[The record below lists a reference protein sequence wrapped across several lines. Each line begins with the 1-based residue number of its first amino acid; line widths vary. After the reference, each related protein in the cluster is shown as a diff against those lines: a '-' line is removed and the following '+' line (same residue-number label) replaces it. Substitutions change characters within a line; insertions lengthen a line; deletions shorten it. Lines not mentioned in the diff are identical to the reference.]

1 MDVKTSLRD
10 SAPADAPGH
19 VPAQAPADAAAANT
33 GALAGVRVLDL
44 SRFIAGPICAQILG
58 DMGAEVVKVERP
70 GGEDAR
76 FQGPFMD
83 GESLYPLAYNRNKAS
98 VTLDTRHPDARPVL
112 ERLVA
117 WADVLVENYRPG
129 TLEAMGFGWERL
141 HAAWP
146 RLIVTSLSGFGQ
158 TGPLAGRAL
167 FDPIAQAA
175 SGLMSLTGDPDGP
188 PTLAGTYIADHV
200 AGLYGAIGTLVALI
214 ARGASGT
221 GQRVDVAS
229 LDSLVA
235 CLGTRPMAWLM
246 LGERPRRQASRDP
259 YSAPANVFPARD
271 GHVYLHGGTDALFPR
286 LCAAIGRPD
295 LSRDPRFAG
304 IPDRLANVEPLEA
317 EIATWTAMRTRE
329 EVETVLAAA
338 GVPCG
343 AVAEIDEVVASP
355 QLRARDMF
363 VEVSHA
369 ILGRAVVTGI
379 PVKLDGT
386 PGTIRKGPPVAGED
400 NQRVYGELLGLDAD
414 ALAALA
420 ASGAI

>member
-1 MDVKTSLRD
+1 MDDKVTVD
-10 SAPADAPGH
+10 DGPTPNDPAPAH
-19 VPAQAPADAAAANT
+19 APAAPS

-76 FQGPFMD
+76 FQGPFKD
-83 GESLYPLAYNRNKAS
+83 GESLYPMAYNRNKS
-98 VTLDTRHPDARPVL
+98 SITLDTRHPDAPDIL
-112 ERLVA
+112 EGLVA

-129 TLEAMGFGWERL
+129 TLSAMGFGWDRL
-141 HAAWP
+141 HATYP

-158 TGPLAGRAL
+158 TGPLAERAL

-188 PTLAGTYIADHV
+188 PMLVGTYIADHV
-200 AGLYGAIGTLVALI
+200 AGLYGAIGTLTALI
-214 ARGASGT
+214 ARGVSGT

-229 LDSLVA
+229 LDALVS

-246 LGERPRRQASRDP
+246 LGEQPRRQGSRDP
-259 YSAPANVFPARD
+259 YAAPANVFPALD
-271 GHVYLHGGTDALFPR
+271 GHAYLHGGTDALFPR

-295 LSRDPRFAG
+295 LAEDPRYREIA
-304 IPDRLANVEPLEA
+304 DRLANVEALEA
-317 EIATWTAMRTRE
+317 AIAAWTATRTRE
-329 EVETVLAAA
+329 EIEGALAAA
-338 GVPCG
+338 GVPCS
-343 AVAEIDEVVASP
+343 AVAGIDEVVASP

-363 VEVSHA
+363 VEVAHSV
-369 ILGRAVVTGI
+369 LGRAVLTGI
-379 PVKLDGT
+379 PIKLDGT
-386 PGTIRKGPPVAGED
+386 PGTIRRGPPVAGED
-400 NQRVYGELLGLDAD
+400 NARIYGELLGLDAD
-414 ALAALA
+414 ALASLS

>member
-1 MDVKTSLRD
+1 MDDTT
-10 SAPADAPGH
+10 APVDPAPGR
-19 VPAQAPADAAAANT
+19 APETVA

-76 FQGPFMD
+76 FQGPFQD
-83 GESLYPLAYNRNKAS
+83 GESLYPMAYNRNKAS
-98 VTLDTRHPDARPVL
+98 ITLDTRHPAAPEIL
-112 ERLVA
+112 EGLVA
-117 WADVLVENYRPG
+117 WADVVVENYRPG
-129 TLEAMGFGWERL
+129 TMAAMGFGWDRL
-141 HAAWP
+141 HATYP
-146 RLIVTSLSGFGQ
+146 RLIIASLSGFGQ
-158 TGPLAGRAL
+158 TGPLAERAL

-188 PTLAGTYIADHV
+188 PTLVGTYIADHV
-200 AGLYGAIGTLVALI
+200 AGLYGTIGTLVALI
-214 ARGASGT
+214 ARGTSGA

-229 LDSLVA
+229 LDSLVS

-286 LCAAIGRPD
+286 LCAAIGRPGLAD
-295 LSRDPRFAG
+295 DPRYREIA
-304 IPDRLANVEPLEA
+304 DRLANVEALEA
-317 EIATWTAMRTRE
+317 EIAAWTAMHTRAQIE
-329 EVETVLAAA
+329 EALATA

-343 AVAEIDEVVASP
+343 AVADIEEVVASP

-363 VEVSHA
+363 VDVTHPV
-369 ILGRAVVTGI
+369 LGRAVLTGI

-386 PGTIRKGPPVAGED
+386 PGTIRTGPPTAGQD
-400 NQRVYGELLGLDAD
+400 NARVYGEILGLDAD
-414 ALAALA
+414 ALERLV

>member
-1 MDVKTSLRD
+1 MDDKVTVD
-10 SAPADAPGH
+10 DGPTPNDPAPAP
-19 VPAQAPADAAAANT
+19 APAAPS
-33 GALAGVRVLDL
+33 GALAGVRILDL
-44 SRFIAGPICAQILG
+44 SRFIAGPMCAQILG
-58 DMGAEVVKVERP
+58 DMGAEVVKIERP

-76 FQGPFMD
+76 LQGPFMD
-83 GESLYPLAYNRNKAS
+83 GESLYPMAYNRNKS
-98 VTLDTRHPDARPVL
+98 SITLDTRHPDAPDIL
-112 ERLVA
+112 EGLVA

-129 TLEAMGFGWERL
+129 TLSAMGFGWDRL
-141 HAAWP
+141 HATYP

-158 TGPLAGRAL
+158 TGPLAERAL

-188 PTLAGTYIADHV
+188 PMLVGTYIADHV
-200 AGLYGAIGTLVALI
+200 AALYGAIGTLVALI
-214 ARGASGT
+214 ARGVSGT

-229 LDSLVA
+229 LDSLVS

-259 YSAPANVFPARD
+259 YSAPANAFPARD

-295 LSRDPRFAG
+295 LSEDPRYREIA
-304 IPDRLANVEPLEA
+304 DRLANVEPLEA
-317 EIATWTAMRTRE
+317 EIAAWTATRTRE
-329 EVETVLAAA
+329 EIERALAAA
-338 GVPCG
+338 GVPCS
-343 AVAEIDEVVASP
+343 AVADIDEVVASP

-363 VEVSHA
+363 VEVAHST
-369 ILGRAVVTGI
+369 LGRALLTGI

-386 PGTIRKGPPVAGED
+386 PGTIRRGPPAAGQD
-400 NQRVYGELLGLDAD
+400 NARIYGELLGLDAD
-414 ALAALA
+414 AMTALS

>member
-1 MDVKTSLRD
+1 MDDKPTPGD
-10 SAPADAPGH
+10 PAPAMASPAAP
-19 VPAQAPADAAAANT
+19 P
-33 GALAGVRVLDL
+33 GALAGLRVLDL
-44 SRFIAGPICAQILG
+44 SRFIAGPMCAQILG

-76 FQGPFMD
+76 LQGPFVD
-83 GESLYPLAYNRNKAS
+83 GESLYPMAYNRNKS
-98 VTLDTRHPDARPVL
+98 SITLDTRHPDAPEIL
-112 ERLVA
+112 EGLVA

-129 TLEAMGFGWERL
+129 TLAAMGCGWDRL
-141 HAAWP
+141 HETYP

-158 TGPLAGRAL
+158 TGPLAERAL

-188 PTLAGTYIADHV
+188 PMLVGTYIADHV
-200 AGLYGAIGTLVALI
+200 AGLYGAIGTLTALV
-214 ARGASGT
+214 ARGVSGT

-229 LDSLVA
+229 LDALVS

-295 LSRDPRFAG
+295 LAGDPRYGDIA
-304 IPDRLANVEPLEA
+304 DRLANVEPLEA
-317 EIATWTAMRTRE
+317 EIAAWTATRTRAE
-329 EVETVLAAA
+329 IEGVLAAA
-338 GVPCG
+338 GVPCS
-343 AVAEIDEVVASP
+343 AVAGIDEVVASP
-355 QLRARDMF
+355 QLRARHMF
-363 VEVSHA
+363 VEVAHA
-369 ILGRAVVTGI
+369 TLGHAVLTGI

-386 PGTIRKGPPVAGED
+386 PGTIRRGPPVAGED
-400 NQRVYGELLGLDAD
+400 NAAVYGELLGLDAD
-414 ALAALA
+414 ALADLA